1 MEFSGYLEIQAR
13 CLAVAAVCGLC
24 QQALPD
30 FDGKYGEQVAVVTVL
45 VHVTGAIITKAQAV
59 VNIIQSQLPQY
70 RDVSIQSVQPEYFP
84 AVDLNV

>member
-1 MEFSGYLEIQAR
+1 LEIQAQ

-45 VHVTGAIITKAQAV
+45 VPAIDVITTKALVADS
-59 VNIIQSQLPQY
+59 II
-70 RDVSIQSVQPEYFP
+70 R
-84 AVDLNV
+84 